1 MNMKIA
7 VCAKQIPDPAN
18 EVSYSEGLIN
28 RPEEQVLD
36 DTDRY
41 GIEVALQLKEKYDA
55 EVTIISMGPSGTQK
69 GLQQALQ
76 MGADKAIYVDDESL
90 KGANSLMTANILSEL
105 AKSLTADIVIF
116 GTESTDGYSGTVPQQ
131 VSRFLDFECISYV
144 KAIEVDENIALTRQT
159 VEGSEKVNMPEK
171 CVISVTA
178 GGVEP
183 RYPNFKDIMAA
194 KSKPIEQIAL
204 SELNVT
210 TDQNLEFLNVET
222 VESSKSGEKIIDEG
236 EAYQEIVNKLKE
248 LKVIWKH

>member
-1 MNMKIA
+1 MKIA

-159 VEGSEKVNMPEK
+159 VEGSEKVKMPEK

-248 LKVIWKH
+248 LKVI